1 MLFCLAKIL
10 KLVLESLVPPCC
22 IGCNAVLFDT
32 NTPLCTICR
41 SNLPLTETTLHLQ
54 NGINVPL
61 IDKSYPICA
70 IFFNYPKGITLHF
83 IHHLKYKNQA
93 ELGVFFA
100 QLWLEKYPVYQWPEI
115 DLIIPVPL
123 HSKKRRK
130 RGYNQLDFFGNEL
143 SKMISA
149 HYCTDVLKQTRLE
162 LSQTKKNVRERF
174 DSKKKSYQLAHPE
187 KINGKSILLID
198 DVISSGATISSC
210 VAQLKKGAPVSIKI
224 AAIAY
229 TPKKNQFS

>member
-1 MLFCLAKIL
+1 M
-10 KLVLESLVPPCC
+10 PPCC

-70 IFFNYPKGITLHF
+70 IFFNYPKGIILHF

-100 QLWLEKYPVYQWPEI
+100 QLWFEKYPVWQWPKI

-123 HSKKRRK
+123 HSKKHRK

-149 HYCTDVLKQTRLE
+149 HYCTDVLKQSRLE

-174 DSKKKSYQLAHPE
+174 DSKKKELSTRSPRENIWQIDSVNRWRDQLGSDHFILCGSIEKRRPCFYQNCSHRLYP
-187 KINGKSILLID
+187 
-198 DVISSGATISSC
+198 
-210 VAQLKKGAPVSIKI
+210 
-224 AAIAY
+224 
-229 TPKKNQFS
+229 